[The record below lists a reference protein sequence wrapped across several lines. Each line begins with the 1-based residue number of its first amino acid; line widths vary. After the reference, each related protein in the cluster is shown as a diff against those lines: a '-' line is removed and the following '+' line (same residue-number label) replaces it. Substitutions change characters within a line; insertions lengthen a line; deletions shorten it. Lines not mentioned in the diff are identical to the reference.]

1 MRRQQAFELPALLRY
16 AFCSFEI
23 AVVDGHGIVC
33 QIDQR
38 EDRRMNRH
46 KSNARLG
53 ELALLFVLAIIWSSS
68 FMFIKVAVTTF
79 SPLTLSFTR
88 ILLAA
93 VVLALYAFYR
103 GDGLPRD
110 WPTWVA
116 ACIVGLLGNVLPFS
130 LIHWGEQYVDSSLT
144 AILMGV
150 MPVAVALMAH
160 FATESDP
167 LTARRAV
174 GIAIGFTGLVILIG
188 LDALGGLGTAIFAQ
202 IAIMS
207 AALSYSVTTIFV
219 RRVTHLTGLPMAVA
233 TLICGATILLPL
245 TFVYEQPLSLSPDW
259 PALGSLF
266 MLGVF
271 STGIATLMYF
281 RLINTLGATTFSQ
294 INYLIPMMGVGWGA
308 LVLHEQPGVREA
320 IALALILAGVALVNQ
335 KKRS

>member
-1 MRRQQAFELPALLRY
+1 
-16 AFCSFEI
+16 
-23 AVVDGHGIVC
+23 
-33 QIDQR
+33 
-38 EDRRMNRH
+38 
-46 KSNARLG
+46 
-53 ELALLFVLAIIWSSS
+53 
-68 FMFIKVAVTTF
+68 MFIKVAVTTL

-103 GDGLPRD
+103 GDRLPRD
-110 WPTWVA
+110 LATWVA
-116 ACIVGLLGNVLPFS
+116 ACVVGLLGNVLPFS

-188 LDALGGLGTAIFAQ
+188 LDALGGLGSAIFAQ

-219 RRVTHLTGLPMAVA
+219 RRVTHLTGRPMAVA

-281 RLINTLGATTFSQ
+281 RLIHTLGATTFSQ